1 MQIALQAAEGLRSN
15 PDREKRAERPA
26 RSWDYEAIPTTTQ
39 LGLRSNP
46 DLTKN
51 IIFSILY
58 MRQLKITKSITNRE
72 SASLDK
78 YLQEIGREELITVEE
93 EVELAGRIRNG
104 DRVALEKLTRSN
116 LRFVVSVAKQYQNQ
130 GLSLSDL
137 INEGNLGLIKAAEK
151 FDETR
156 GFKFISYAVW
166 WIRQSI
172 LQALAEQSRIVRL
185 PLNQV
190 GSLNKINKAY
200 QRFEQE
206 YERKPSAEELAE
218 ELDMPVDKIA
228 ETLKMSGRHVSVD
241 APFVEGEDNS
251 LIDVM
256 VNEDSPNADRGLINE
271 SLSTE
276 INRALQT
283 LTPREADIL
292 RKFFGIG
299 TPEKTLEEIGDE
311 LHLTRE
317 RVRQIKEKAIRK
329 LNTGQRSHILM
340 TYLG

>member
-1 MQIALQAAEGLRSN
+1 
-15 PDREKRAERPA
+15 
-26 RSWDYEAIPTTTQ
+26 
-39 LGLRSNP
+39 
-46 DLTKN
+46 
-51 IIFSILY
+51 

-78 YLQEIGREELITVEE
+78 YLQEIGREDLISVEE

-104 DRVALEKLTRSN
+104 DRAALEKLTRSN

-130 GLSLSDL
+130 GLSLPDL

-190 GSLNKINKAY
+190 GSMNKINKAY

-206 YERKPSAEELAE
+206 NERKPSAEELAE
-218 ELDMPVDKIA
+218 MLDIPVDKIA

-241 APFVEGEDNS
+241 APFVEGEDNR

-276 INRALQT
+276 IDRALSIQ
-283 LTPREADIL
+283 LSPREADIL
-292 RKFFGIG
+292 RQFFGIG
-299 TPEKTLEEIGDE
+299 RPEKTLEEIGDE

-317 RVRQIKEKAIRK
+317 RVRQIKEKAIYK
-329 LNTGQRSHILM
+329 LSQSKRSRVLKS
-340 TYLG
+340 YLG